1 MSEGRSGRAVALLV
15 DSGQPRPFAGYR
27 ADLVTAVLGLWFTVG
42 LIVDAWAHNNLT
54 ELETF
59 FTPWHAVFYSGF
71 AATAGWIL
79 WIVAKRVRAGRT
91 GLAAVPVGYGPAL
104 VGLPI
109 FALFG
114 VADGVWHSVFGIEQD
129 LDILFSPTHLLGVT
143 AMGMI
148 LTSPLRSA
156 LADPSVPAAPTL
168 RRLLPAVL
176 SVSFTMVLVL
186 LFLQYGNAMA
196 FSGEGIVRAFS
207 VDPGQNAGPMA
218 GRLAASIVITS
229 LLLITPL
236 LVLVRRW
243 ALPVGTATVVHT
255 VAALLCGAIAGLA
268 NASTVLGLIVAGVL
282 IDLLVLALRPG
293 PERPVAY
300 RAFAGLAPLL
310 TWGVYF
316 GFAAAAAG
324 RLPSIPELWAGG
336 PIVAALLGMVLAAL
350 IGPPIAA
357 GRRPAEPPDVPV
369 TPSMSGRS
377 GQL

>member
-1 MSEGRSGRAVALLV
+1 MAERRTGPGARLLV

-27 ADLVTAVLGLWFTVG
+27 ADLVTSILGLWFTVG

-54 ELETF
+54 DLETF

-79 WIVAKRVRAGRT
+79 WIVGRQVRAGRT

-109 FALFG
+109 FAFFG
-114 VADGVWHSVFGIEQD
+114 VADGVWHTVFGIEQD
-129 LDILFSPTHLLGVT
+129 LDILFSPTHLIGVT

-148 LTSPLRSA
+148 LTSPLRSM
-156 LADPSVPAAPTL
+156 LADRSVPASPTL

-176 SVSFTMVLVL
+176 SISFTMVLVL
-186 LFLQYGNAMA
+186 LFLQYGNAMGFSADTIVQA
-196 FSGEGIVRAFS
+196 FSTE
-207 VDPGQNAGPMA
+207 PGQTYVGRLG
-218 GRLAASIVITS
+218 GRLAASIVITT

-236 LVLVRRW
+236 LVLARRW
-243 ALPVGTATVVHT
+243 ALPPGTATVVHT

-268 NASTVLGLIVAGVL
+268 NTSTVLGLIAAGVL
-282 IDLLVLALRPG
+282 IDLLVVAMRPG

-310 TWGVYF
+310 TWAAYF
-316 GFAAAAAG
+316 GFAAVAAG
-324 RLPSIPELWAGG
+324 RLPDVPELWTGA

-350 IGPPIAA
+350 IGPPITPRRSTAEPVESA
-357 GRRPAEPPDVPV
+357 EPRPAPPVR
-369 TPSMSGRS
+369 T
-377 GQL
+377 